1 MARGRNTPQAT
12 PTATPT
18 QTDTINTQGRGN
30 NMSSID
36 TDKIQAL
43 LAGGRQRGVA
53 GKVIKDFLDSGEAG
67 IEVPLDEG
75 AFKGKTAKQ
84 TKMALDNA
92 KKSSNA
98 NGLVFAAG
106 PDLRTFVEKDGDTE
120 RVYLVNPNVS

>member
-1 MARGRNTPQAT
+1 
-12 PTATPT
+12 
-18 QTDTINTQGRGN
+18 
-30 NMSSID
+30 MSSID
-36 TDKIQAL
+36 TDKIQSL

-84 TKMALDNA
+84 AKMALDNA

-120 RVYLVNPNVS
+120 RVYLINPNVTG